1 MKTQETVDSS
11 KSKSEI
17 NEKESIIQDL
27 KNQLNG
33 KIEELE
39 KVKLSLK
46 ELENENENLLKKS
59 IIDIDPDD
67 IEELK
72 EMNKGLK
79 RELLFKN
86 SYVEELKLVIYKF
99 TSISIYILVIQKK
112 KKKKNVYLNI
122 EDNIKYFGSYCL
134 KKYHNIGNKFIKRK

>member
-99 TSISIYILVIQKK
+99 KSISI
-112 KKKKNVYLNI
+112 
-122 EDNIKYFGSYCL
+122 
-134 KKYHNIGNKFIKRK
+134 

>member
-1 MKTQETVDSS
+1 MKTQQAINSNEIE
-11 KSKSEI
+11 SEI
-17 NEKESIIQDL
+17 TKKETIILDL
-27 KNQLNG
+27 REQLNK

-39 KVKLSLK
+39 KVKMSLK

-59 IIDIDPDD
+59 VIDIDPDD

-86 SYVEELKLVIYKF
+86 SYVEELKLVIYMK
-99 TSISIYILVIQKK
+99 
-112 KKKKNVYLNI
+112 YLFNI
-122 EDNIKYFGSYCL
+122 F
-134 KKYHNIGNKFIKRK
+134 F

>member
-17 NEKESIIQDL
+17 NEKESIIQGL

-112 KKKKNVYLNI
+112 KKKKCI
-122 EDNIKYFGSYCL
+122 FKYRRQY
-134 KKYHNIGNKFIKRK
+134 

>member
-112 KKKKNVYLNI
+112 KKKKKCI
-122 EDNIKYFGSYCL
+122 FKYRRQY
-134 KKYHNIGNKFIKRK
+134 

>member
-17 NEKESIIQDL
+17 NEKESIIQGL

-112 KKKKNVYLNI
+112 KKKKIIFKN
-122 EDNIKYFGSYCL
+122 K
-134 KKYHNIGNKFIKRK
+134 KKYKIFWFVLS

>member
-112 KKKKNVYLNI
+112 KKKKYI
-122 EDNIKYFGSYCL
+122 
-134 KKYHNIGNKFIKRK
+134 

>member
-112 KKKKNVYLNI
+112 KKKK
-122 EDNIKYFGSYCL
+122 KKL
-134 KKYHNIGNKFIKRK
+134 KKKKKIKK

>member
-112 KKKKNVYLNI
+112 KKKKCI
-122 EDNIKYFGSYCL
+122 FKYRRQY
-134 KKYHNIGNKFIKRK
+134 

>member
-112 KKKKNVYLNI
+112 KKKKFI
-122 EDNIKYFGSYCL
+122 FKYRRQY
-134 KKYHNIGNKFIKRK
+134 

>member
-17 NEKESIIQDL
+17 NEKESIIQGL

-112 KKKKNVYLNI
+112 KKKNVYLNI